1 MFCPN
6 CGTKNGEGVN
16 FCQNCGNKLE
26 KFEQEQPQQENVQ
39 NDVIEQSNIQ
49 ENNVQHD
56 NLSNTKIKEYKKW
69 LKIENITNIVALSC
83 ATILILFAFILL
95 SSSDVF
101 SSLIA
106 YDVES
111 FIAVGFAFIIF
122 ILVAFLVLL
131 IFMLVGLKKQKQYPG
146 ILGII
151 YSSIMI
157 IGYASEIF
165 SGSLFKDSFLTII
178 ISLILFASAIGMFI
192 HSILY
197 LKEYNKNLK
206 KL

>member
-26 KFEQEQPQQENVQ
+26 KVEQVQLQQDNVQSGVIQQSNNQENTMQ
-39 NDVIEQSNIQ
+39 Q
-49 ENNVQHD
+49 D
-56 NLSNTKIKEYKKW
+56 NLASTKIKEYKKW
-69 LKIENITNIVALSC
+69 LKIENIINLVSLIC
-83 ATILILFAFILL
+83 ATVLILFAFILL
-95 SSSDVF
+95 FTSDTF
-101 SSLIA
+101 SSLFA
-106 YDVES
+106 YNMES

-122 ILVAFLVLL
+122 ILVAFLILL
-131 IFMLVGLKKQKQYPG
+131 IFMLTGLKKQKQYPG

-151 YSSIMI
+151 YSSIMF

-165 SGSLFKDSFLTII
+165 SGSLFNDSFLVVI
-178 ISLILFASAIGMFI
+178 ISLILFASVIGMFV

-197 LKEYNKNLK
+197 LKAYNKNS
-206 KL
+206 

>member
-6 CGTKNGEGVN
+6 CGTKNEEEMN

-26 KFEQEQPQQENVQ
+26 KVKQDQLQQDNVQSDVIQESNNQENTMQ
-39 NDVIEQSNIQ
+39 QDDLAS
-49 ENNVQHD
+49 
-56 NLSNTKIKEYKKW
+56 TKIKEYKKW
-69 LKIENITNIVALSC
+69 LNIENIINIVSLSC
-83 ATILILFAFILL
+83 ATVLILFAFILL
-95 SSSDVF
+95 SSSDSF
-101 SSLIA
+101 SSLFA
-106 YDVES
+106 YNMES

-122 ILVAFLVLL
+122 ILVAFLILL
-131 IFMLVGLKKQKQYPG
+131 IFMLIGLKKQKQYPG

-157 IGYASEIF
+157 MGYASEIF

-178 ISLILFASAIGMFI
+178 ISLILFASVIGMLI

-197 LKEYNKNLK
+197 LKAYNKNS
-206 KL
+206 